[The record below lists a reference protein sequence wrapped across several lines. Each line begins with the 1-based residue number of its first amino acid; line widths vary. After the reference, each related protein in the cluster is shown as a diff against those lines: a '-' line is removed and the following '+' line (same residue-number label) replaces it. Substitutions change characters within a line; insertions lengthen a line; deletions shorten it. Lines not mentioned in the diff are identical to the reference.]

1 LTSLIAHG
9 HGDETFVQYSNEF
22 WPNDLNSTIGS
33 LLQLLW
39 TLEKEPINEFRIL
52 FEHEPQSDFFQ
63 RLMYEGFHYLATL
76 KAIEEFISRTH
87 CLKNCFCKWTIC
99 VKDNKNQDLH
109 IVLFFLITREVFE
122 IVQQGF
128 LNGQLCER

>member
-1 LTSLIAHG
+1 
-9 HGDETFVQYSNEF
+9 
-22 WPNDLNSTIGS
+22 LNFTIGS

-39 TLEKEPINEFRIL
+39 TLEKEPINEFKIL

-63 RLMYEGFHYLATL
+63 RSMHEGFHYLVAL
-76 KAIEEFISRTH
+76 KAIEEFISSTH
-87 CLKNCFCKWTIC
+87 CLKMFFCKWTIC
-99 VKDNKNQDLH
+99 VKDNKNHHLL